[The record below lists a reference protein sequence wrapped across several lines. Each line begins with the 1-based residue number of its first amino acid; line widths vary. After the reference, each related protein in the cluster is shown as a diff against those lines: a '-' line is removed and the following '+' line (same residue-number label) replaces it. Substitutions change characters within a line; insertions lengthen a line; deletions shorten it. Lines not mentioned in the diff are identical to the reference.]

1 MSRKKGSRLSVR
13 SRYRLTMAVLLLTML
28 AATLV
33 SGTMNYQSQYAD
45 RLESAR
51 NDFETAWREVF
62 SFMNRISGL
71 AKIVQYNSSLVQML
85 EKTERYTSEDYQKA
99 RTDLIPMIY
108 SLEDGSGDYT
118 CRIYI
123 RSTLPVLDPSSHVL
137 PMSDLEGQ
145 PWAETAMRGFGTIRW
160 EASGDR
166 GEEAA
171 VFLSPIRSLDHK
183 SDLIALLRID
193 VRSRAILDRMSL
205 VKSRDYACCQ
215 LLTPDGS
222 SVLSAGS
229 ERAAEFT
236 SPEGA
241 EDWSL
246 DAYRWNEKKTEQGTA
261 FYRRLDCND
270 WLLTMT
276 VRRDLLRGLILP
288 NDLIIHAASMLLF
301 ILGSLLAAPLLWRVI
316 ARIETFSEH
325 VQAYNGPQIPPKLPE
340 ALEPGEMDEVGR
352 LIDAHNEMVARINR
366 LMQEREIQEEES
378 RRLEIQ
384 ALQNQINP
392 HFLYNSLDAVRWMAR
407 LEQPDQIENLI
418 QNLSDFYRLC
428 LSSGQDVLT
437 VSQEVEICRHYFS
450 IMCLRNH
457 KDYQLEISLP
467 KEINDLKLPKITLQP
482 LVENAIVH
490 GLLESGQTEGTV
502 WINGWRKDGR
512 DYISVE
518 DSGGRFRMEDWQ
530 RILYG
535 EDGEKKKRLKE
546 GYGLWNVER
555 RLCLFYRREQVMYLK
570 QSGQGRTAIEWELT
584 RVTG

>member
-1 MSRKKGSRLSVR
+1 MSRRKGSRLSVR

-145 PWAETAMRGFGTIRW
+145 PWAEAAMRGFGTIRW

-171 VFLSPIRSLDHK
+171 VFLSPIRSLDQK

-246 DAYRWNEKKTEQGTA
+246 DAYRWNEKKTEHGTV
-261 FYRRLDCND
+261 FYRRLECND

-288 NDLIIHAASMLLF
+288 NDFVIHAMSMILF
-301 ILGSLLAAPLLWRVI
+301 ILGSVLAAPLLWRVI
-316 ARIETFSEH
+316 SRI
-325 VQAYNGPQIPPKLPE
+325 L
-340 ALEPGEMDEVGR
+340 
-352 LIDAHNEMVARINR
+352 
-366 LMQEREIQEEES
+366 
-378 RRLEIQ
+378 
-384 ALQNQINP
+384 
-392 HFLYNSLDAVRWMAR
+392 
-407 LEQPDQIENLI
+407 
-418 QNLSDFYRLC
+418 
-428 LSSGQDVLT
+428 
-437 VSQEVEICRHYFS
+437 
-450 IMCLRNH
+450 
-457 KDYQLEISLP
+457 
-467 KEINDLKLPKITLQP
+467 
-482 LVENAIVH
+482 
-490 GLLESGQTEGTV
+490 GLL
-502 WINGWRKDGR
+502 R
-512 DYISVE
+512 
-518 DSGGRFRMEDWQ
+518 
-530 RILYG
+530 
-535 EDGEKKKRLKE
+535 
-546 GYGLWNVER
+546 
-555 RLCLFYRREQVMYLK
+555 
-570 QSGQGRTAIEWELT
+570 
-584 RVTG
+584 